1 MNADTGRAWSS
12 ERGSPCGL
20 VEGRGRRSRHR
31 EMKCPARRWGEAQVA
46 DQPWLRRTKERG
58 SSCDLALRAEHRV
71 SHLCDARDATGSER
85 RKGPFLSVRCR
96 GSVAAPWRWSHP
108 CRAVFVKE
116 RGTERQ
122 EPFRAAGTA
131 RVTLRTAATRGAL
144 ELGATARC
152 HVVVSRADQDALTSR
167 A

>member
-31 EMKCPARRWGEAQVA
+31 EMKCPAGRWGEAQVA

-58 SSCDLALRAEHRV
+58 SSCVLALRAEHRV

-85 RKGPFLSVRCR
+85 LERAILICQVSGERGGSLAVVTSVQGGVRQRERDREAGSPSGQPERR
-96 GSVAAPWRWSHP
+96 GSR
-108 CRAVFVKE
+108 
-116 RGTERQ
+116 
-122 EPFRAAGTA
+122 
-131 RVTLRTAATRGAL
+131 
-144 ELGATARC
+144 
-152 HVVVSRADQDALTSR
+152 
-167 A
+167 

>member
-96 GSVAAPWRWSHP
+96 GAWRLPRGGHI
-108 CRAVFVKE
+108 RAGRCSSKRE
-116 RGTERQ
+116 GRRGG

-152 HVVVSRADQDALTSR
+152 HVVVSRADQDALTSQ

>member
-58 SSCDLALRAEHRV
+58 SSCVLALRAEHRV

-96 GSVAAPWRWSHP
+96 GSVAAPSRWSHP

-116 RGTERQ
+116 RGTER
-122 EPFRAAGTA
+122 
-131 RVTLRTAATRGAL
+131 RGAL
-144 ELGATARC
+144 PGSRNGAGHAENRGHAGRPGARG
-152 HVVVSRADQDALTSR
+152 HRPLSRGGL
-167 A
+167 

>member
-85 RKGPFLSVRCR
+85 PE
-96 GSVAAPWRWSHP
+96 
-108 CRAVFVKE
+108 RAILVCQVSGE
-116 RGTERQ
+116 RGGSLTVVTSVQGGVRQRERDG
-122 EPFRAAGTA
+122 EA
-131 RVTLRTAATRGAL
+131 GAL
-144 ELGATARC
+144 PGSWNGAGHAENRGHAGRPGARGHC
-152 HVVVSRADQDALTSR
+152 PLSRGGL
-167 A
+167 

>member
-58 SSCDLALRAEHRV
+58 SSSVLALRAEHRV

-96 GSVAAPWRWSHP
+96 GSVAAPSRWSHP

-116 RGTERQ
+116 RGTER
-122 EPFRAAGTA
+122 
-131 RVTLRTAATRGAL
+131 RGAL
-144 ELGATARC
+144 PGSQNGAGHAENRGHAGRPGARG
-152 HVVVSRADQDALTSR
+152 HRLLSRGGL
-167 A
+167 

>member
-58 SSCDLALRAEHRV
+58 SSCVLALRAEHRV

-85 RKGPFLSVRCR
+85 PERAILICQVSGERGGSLVVVTSVQGGVRQRERDGEAGSPSGQLERRRSRREPRPR
-96 GSVAAPWRWSHP
+96 GAPWSSGPPPTVTWWSL
-108 CRAVFVKE
+108 
-116 RGTERQ
+116 
-122 EPFRAAGTA
+122 EPIRM
-131 RVTLRTAATRGAL
+131 
-144 ELGATARC
+144 C
-152 HVVVSRADQDALTSR
+152 
-167 A
+167 